1 MKVNAACS
9 MNALPDAGVHPT
21 RRIGA
26 NASMSFSCAAKGL
39 SPEELG
45 GEKITIRLQGL
56 KPEQIARVLQLVTA
70 IKEPGADSK
79 AIVDEIKK
87 MQDG

>member
-1 MKVNAACS
+1 MPS
-9 MNALPDAGVHPT
+9 AGAHPT

-26 NASMSFSCAAKGL
+26 NASLSFDCTAAGL
-39 SPEELG
+39 SPSELG

-70 IKEPGADSK
+70 IKEPGADAK
-79 AIVDEIKK
+79 AIVDEIKG
-87 MQDG
+87 MR